1 MIRCSLGTAQVLGL
15 KKVKVDALPTT
26 AYLMIGEHCRFNCAF
41 CAQARDSSAR
51 ADLLSRVSW
60 PAYEDAEVLGAL
72 DSRAERADQ
81 DGTREGAKVPGVF
94 GVPLS
99 LQGSGENTG
108 ASAVSGA
115 AGAPLS
121 LQGSGENTRA
131 SAVSGVAGSPLSS
144 VLRRVCFQVVQ
155 DREAL
160 AEAKKWL
167 GEVRKHSALPICV
180 SAGPSSSEEVGELL
194 RLGADHVSIALDA
207 ATAEVFAR
215 VKDGSWSARYE
226 LLRAAAQRYPGRI
239 ATHLIVGLGES
250 EEDMVRRLA
259 EMYQL
264 GVTVA
269 LFAFTPVRGTRL
281 ESAGPPDIGQ
291 YRRVQAANYLLR
303 EHLADIAGFRFVG
316 GRIEDFGMTRA
327 ELKDYLAGGEAFRTS
342 GCEGCNRPYYNEVPG
357 RELYN
362 YPCPLTE
369 AEKEGAW
376 ERLWQHP

>member
-15 KKVKVDALPTT
+15 KRVKVDALPTT

-41 CAQARDSSAR
+41 CAQARESSAR

-60 PAYEDAEVLGAL
+60 PAYEDAQVLGAL
-72 DSRAERADQ
+72 ESFAETADQ
-81 DGTREGAKVPGVF
+81 DRTREDAQVPGAF
-94 GVPLS
+94 GGPPS
-99 LQGSGENTG
+99 LQGSGENAG
-108 ASAVSGA
+108 VSAAPGA
-115 AGAPLS
+115 AGAA
-121 LQGSGENTRA
+121 Q
-131 SAVSGVAGSPLSS
+131 SP

-167 GEVRKHSALPICV
+167 REVRKRFALPICV
-180 SAGPSSSEEVGELL
+180 SAGPGTPEEVGELL
-194 RLGADHVSIALDA
+194 RQGADHVSIALDA

-215 VKDGSWSARYE
+215 VKDGSWSERYA
-226 LLRAAAQRYPGRI
+226 LLRDSARRYPGRI

-281 ESAGPPDIGQ
+281 ESVGAPDIGH

-303 EHLADIAGFRFVG
+303 EHLADIGGFRFAG
-316 GRIEDFGMTRA
+316 GRIEAFGVDRDELRA
-327 ELKDYLAGGEAFRTS
+327 YLADGEAFRTS

-362 YPCPLTE
+362 YPRPLTE
-369 AEKEGAW
+369 KEKEGAW
-376 ERLWQHP
+376 RRLWEPPVKGIQAMGKP